1 MMNNIFIDLV
11 TNEWYLF
18 LLFFISIIILISL
31 SELSLRKKIWS
42 THANR
47 IIIHIT
53 VGIAV
58 SLTPHIFTTSL
69 QPALLALIFFLINLI
84 SYKNKMLN
92 SFHSIGRVSY
102 GTIFFPLSFLLIAIP
117 FWDYP
122 IHITISLMLLA
133 IADPIAAIVGENI
146 NRPVSYTILTDK
158 KTVQGSAAMFICS
171 MIIIFILSNYF
182 FHDWNLDFQIVA
194 AICIGLAVTMAEAI
208 SYKGSDNLTIPIIAF
223 LFIELFNQIN
233 KNGLIIDY
241 FLFVALIFL
250 ILFISYKRKYLS
262 ISGFIGAVIM
272 AILLYG
278 FGGSSYI
285 YPLVVFFIISS
296 ILSHFKK
303 DKFEIKKSNRN
314 ISQVYANGG
323 VALFIC
329 IINYFYYHD
338 LMYPCF
344 LASVAAAN
352 SDTWG
357 TELGIISNKTPI
369 DIISRREIAP
379 GTSGGITLIGT
390 IGSILGSLVIG
401 LVGHFFYISLNLL
414 LLVIISGFLSSI
426 IDSILGSTVQARYI
440 SPDGFIITEKYKK
453 SFYLFTGS
461 NKINNDVVN
470 LYCTLS
476 GPFIFLLLFSI
487 I

>member
-18 LLFFISIIILISL
+18 LLFFISITILILL

-84 SYKNKMLN
+84 SYKNKILN

-133 IADPIAAIVGENI
+133 IADPIAAIVGKNI

-158 KTVQGSAAMFICS
+158 KTVQGSVAMFICS
-171 MIIIFILSNYF
+171 MIIIFILSKYF
-182 FHDWNLDFQIVA
+182 FQDWDLDFQIVA
-194 AICIGLAVTMAEAI
+194 AISIGLAVTMAEAI

-296 ILSHFKK
+296 ILSHFKE

-401 LVGHFFYISLNLL
+401 LVGHFFYISFNLL

-426 IDSILGSTVQARYI
+426 IDSILGSTIQARYI
-440 SPDGFIITEKYKK
+440 SADGFIITEKYKK

>member
-18 LLFFISIIILISL
+18 LLFFISITILILL

-102 GTIFFPLSFLLIAIP
+102 GTIFFPLSFLLITIP

-158 KTVQGSAAMFICS
+158 KTVQGSVAMFICS
-171 MIIIFILSNYF
+171 MIIIFILSKYF
-182 FHDWNLDFQIVA
+182 FQDWDLDFQIVA
-194 AICIGLAVTMAEAI
+194 AISIGLAVTMAEAI

-296 ILSHFKK
+296 ILSHFKE

-401 LVGHFFYISLNLL
+401 LVGHFFYISFNLL
-414 LLVIISGFLSSI
+414 LLVVISGFLSSI

-440 SPDGFIITEKYKK
+440 SADGFIITEKYKK

>member
-1 MMNNIFIDLV
+1 MNNLFLDLV
-11 TNEWYLF
+11 ASEWYLF
-18 LLFFISIIILISL
+18 LLFFISIVILISL
-31 SELSLRKKIWS
+31 SELSLRKKMFS
-42 THANR
+42 NHTNR
-47 IIIHIT
+47 LIIHIT

-58 SLTPHIFTTSL
+58 SLTPHIFTSSL
-69 QPALLALIFFLINLI
+69 QPALLAFIFFLINLI
-84 SYKNKMLN
+84 SYKNNILN

-102 GTIFFPLSFLLIAIP
+102 GTLFFPISYLLIAIP

-122 IHITISLMLLA
+122 NHITISLMLLA
-133 IADPIAAIVGENI
+133 IADPVASIVGENI
-146 NRPVSYTILTDK
+146 NGPVSYTILSDK

-171 MIIIFILSNYF
+171 MIIIFILSSYF
-182 FHDWNLDFQIVA
+182 FRDWNLYFQIFA
-194 AICIGLAVTMAEAI
+194 AISIGLAVTLAEAI
-208 SYKGSDNLTIPIIAF
+208 SYKGSDNLTIPITAF
-223 LFIELFNQIN
+223 LFIELFNHIN
-233 KNGLIIDY
+233 QSGFMIDY
-241 FLFVALIFL
+241 FLFIALILL
-250 ILFISYKRKYLS
+250 ILLISYKKKQLS
-262 ISGFIGAVIM
+262 MSGYFGAVIM

-278 FGGSSYI
+278 LGGSSYI
-285 YPLVVFFIISS
+285 YPLVVFFITSS

-303 DKFEIKKSNRN
+303 NNIQIKKSDRN
-314 ISQVYANGG
+314 ISQIYANGG

-329 IINYFYYHD
+329 IINHFYYHD

-357 TELGIISNKTPI
+357 TELGKMSNNNPI
-369 DIISRREIAP
+369 DIISWHEIAS

-401 LVGHFFYISLNLL
+401 LVGHSFHISFNLL
-414 LLVIISGFLSSI
+414 LLVIISGVLSSI

-440 SPDGFIITEKYKK
+440 STDGFIITEKYKK

-461 NKINNDVVN
+461 NKINNDIVN

-476 GPFIFLLLFSI
+476 GPFIFLLLFSFI
-487 I
+487 

>member
-1 MMNNIFIDLV
+1 MNNIFIDLV

-31 SELSLRKKIWS
+31 SELSLKKNILS
-42 THANR
+42 VHSNR

-58 SLTPHIFTTSL
+58 SLTPHIFNTSL
-69 QPALLALIFFLINLI
+69 QPALLAFIFFLVNLI
-84 SYKNKMLN
+84 SYKNNILN
-92 SFHSIGRVSY
+92 SFHSIGRASY
-102 GTIFFPLSFLLIAIP
+102 GTIFFPLSYLLIAIP

-122 IHITISLMLLA
+122 NHITISFMLLA
-133 IADPIAAIVGENI
+133 IADPIASIVGGNI
-146 NRPVSYTILTDK
+146 TKPVAYTILTDK
-158 KTVQGSAAMFICS
+158 KTLQGSAAMFICS
-171 MIIIFILSNYF
+171 IIIIFIISNYF
-182 FHDWNLDFQIVA
+182 FHDWNLEFQIVA
-194 AICIGLAVTMAEAI
+194 AICIGLAVTLAEAI
-208 SYKGSDNLTIPIIAF
+208 SYKGTDNLTIPITAF
-223 LFIELFNQIN
+223 LFIELFNHIN
-233 KNGLIIDY
+233 KNKLMIDN
-241 FLFVALIFL
+241 FLFAALIL
-250 ILFISYKRKYLS
+250 LVLFISYKKKQLS
-262 ISGFIGAVIM
+262 ISGYIGAVIM

-285 YPLVVFFIISS
+285 YPLVVFFITSS
-296 ILSHFKK
+296 ILSHF
-303 DKFEIKKSNRN
+303 DKENIKIKKSNRN

-329 IINYFYYHD
+329 IINHFYYHD

-344 LASVAAAN
+344 LASAAAAN

-357 TELGIISNKTPI
+357 TELGKMSNKNPI
-369 DIISRREIAP
+369 DIISGHETAP

-390 IGSILGSLVIG
+390 IGSILGSFVIG
-401 LVGHFFYISLNLL
+401 IVGHYFYVSLNLL

-440 SPDGFIITEKYKK
+440 SADGFIITEKYKK
-453 SFYLFTGS
+453 LFYLFTGS
-461 NKINNDVVN
+461 NKINNDIVN

-476 GPFIFLLLFSI
+476 GPFIFLLLFSFI
-487 I
+487 

>member
-1 MMNNIFIDLV
+1 MMNNILIDLV
-11 TNEWYLF
+11 ANEWYLF
-18 LLFFISIIILISL
+18 ILFFISIIILISL
-31 SELSLRKKIWS
+31 SEISLRKKICS
-42 THANR
+42 NHTNR

-53 VGIAV
+53 VGMAV

-69 QPALLALIFFLINLI
+69 QPGLLALIFFLINLI
-84 SYKNKMLN
+84 SYNNNMLN

-102 GTIFFPLSFLLIAIP
+102 GTIFFPLSYLLIAIP

-133 IADPIAAIVGENI
+133 IADPVAAIVGKNI
-146 NRPVSYTILTDK
+146 TKPVSYTILDDQ

-171 MIIIFILSNYF
+171 MIIVFILSNYF
-182 FHDWNLDFQIVA
+182 FHDWNLGFQIVA
-194 AICIGLAVTMAEAI
+194 AISIGLAVTLAEAL
-208 SYKGSDNLTIPIIAF
+208 SYKGSDNLTIPITAF
-223 LFIELFNQIN
+223 LFIELFNHIN
-233 KNGLIIDY
+233 KNQLMIDN
-241 FLFVALIFL
+241 FHFVALIIL
-250 ILFISYKRKYLS
+250 ILLISYKKKQLS
-262 ISGFIGAVIM
+262 MSGYIGAVIM

-285 YPLVVFFIISS
+285 YPLVVFFITSS

-303 DKFEIKKSNRN
+303 NNIKIKKSDRN

-329 IINYFYYHD
+329 IINHFYYHD
-338 LMYPCF
+338 LIYPCF

-357 TELGIISNKTPI
+357 TELGKMSNKTPI
-369 DIISRREIAP
+369 DIISRHKTAP

-401 LVGHFFYISLNLL
+401 IVGHFFYISLNLL

-426 IDSILGSTVQARYI
+426 VDSILGSTFQARYI
-440 SPDGFIITEKYKK
+440 SADGSIITEKYKK

-461 NKINNDVVN
+461 NKINNDIVN

-476 GPFIFLLLFSI
+476 GPFIFLLLLSFI
-487 I
+487 

>member
-1 MMNNIFIDLV
+1 
-11 TNEWYLF
+11 
-18 LLFFISIIILISL
+18 
-31 SELSLRKKIWS
+31 
-42 THANR
+42 
-47 IIIHIT
+47 
-53 VGIAV
+53 
-58 SLTPHIFTTSL
+58 
-69 QPALLALIFFLINLI
+69 
-84 SYKNKMLN
+84 
-92 SFHSIGRVSY
+92 
-102 GTIFFPLSFLLIAIP
+102 
-117 FWDYP
+117 
-122 IHITISLMLLA
+122 
-133 IADPIAAIVGENI
+133 
-146 NRPVSYTILTDK
+146 
-158 KTVQGSAAMFICS
+158 
-171 MIIIFILSNYF
+171 
-182 FHDWNLDFQIVA
+182 
-194 AICIGLAVTMAEAI
+194 MAEAI

-250 ILFISYKRKYLS
+250 ILFISYKRKHLS
-262 ISGFIGAVIM
+262 ISGFIGAAIM

-278 FGGSSYI
+278 FGGSSYM

-401 LVGHFFYISLNLL
+401 LVGHFFYISFNLL

-440 SPDGFIITEKYKK
+440 SADGFIITEKYKK

>member
-31 SELSLRKKIWS
+31 SELSLKKNMLS
-42 THANR
+42 VHANR

-58 SLTPHIFTTSL
+58 SLTPHIFNTHL
-69 QPALLALIFFLINLI
+69 QPALLAFIFFLINLI
-84 SYKNKMLN
+84 SYHNNILN

-102 GTIFFPLSFLLIAIP
+102 GTIFFPLSYLLISIS

-122 IHITISLMLLA
+122 NHITISFILLA
-133 IADPIAAIVGENI
+133 IADPIASIVGENI
-146 NRPVSYTILTDK
+146 NKPISYTLLTDK
-158 KTVQGSAAMFICS
+158 KTLQGSIAMFICS

-194 AICIGLAVTMAEAI
+194 AICIGLAVTLAEAI

-223 LFIELFNQIN
+223 LFIKLFNHIN
-233 KNGLIIDY
+233 KNELMIDN
-241 FLFVALIFL
+241 FLFAALILF
-250 ILFISYKRKYLS
+250 ILFISYKKKQLS
-262 ISGFIGAVIM
+262 VSGYIGAVVM

-278 FGGSSYI
+278 FGGRSYI
-285 YPLVVFFIISS
+285 YPLVVFFITSS

-303 DKFEIKKSNRN
+303 DNIKIKKSNRN

-323 VALFIC
+323 IALFIC
-329 IINYFYYHD
+329 IINHFYYHD

-344 LASVAAAN
+344 FASVAAAN
-352 SDTWG
+352 SDTWA
-357 TELGIISNKTPI
+357 TELGKISNKNPI
-369 DIISRREIAP
+369 DIISGHETTP

-390 IGSILGSLVIG
+390 IGSILGSFVIG
-401 LVGHFFYISLNLL
+401 LTGHFFYISFNLL

-426 IDSILGSTVQARYI
+426 IDSILGSTIQARYI
-440 SPDGFIITEKYKK
+440 STDGLIITEKYKK

-461 NKINNDVVN
+461 NKINNDIVN

-476 GPFIFLLLFSI
+476 GPLIFLLLFSFI
-487 I
+487 